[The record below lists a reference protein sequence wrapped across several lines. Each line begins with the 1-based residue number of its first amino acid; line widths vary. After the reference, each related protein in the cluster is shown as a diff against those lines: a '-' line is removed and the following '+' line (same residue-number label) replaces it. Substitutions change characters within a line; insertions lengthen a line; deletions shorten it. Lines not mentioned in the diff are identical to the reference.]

1 MANWFGRMVY
11 HWDFFFLQRYAPL
24 LWKGVLVTLA
34 YTAGTILLG
43 LAIGLLVG
51 LGRLSRSKILTIP
64 LVGFIEAFRCTPLLV
79 QIVWFYYALP
89 VAVGITIPAWLA
101 AGLGLTFYMG
111 AFSAEIFRGGLQS
124 IERGQWQAAR
134 AIGML
139 PWQVLWRVVLPQAA
153 RRMLPPFVNQ
163 SVLQIKNTSLLS
175 VIAVPDL
182 MYQAQLLVS
191 ETFRPL
197 EIYTSLGV
205 AYFAM
210 LYPLQKLAK
219 RLERRDD
226 I

>member
-1 MANWFGRMVY
+1 MGY
-11 HWDFFFLQRYAPL
+11 SWDFGA
-24 LWKGVLVTLA
+24 VTLHPQMWLW
-34 YTAGTILLG
+34 GLVVTILYSVTTIVG
-43 LAIGLLVG
+43 GLLIGVVCG
-51 LGRLSRSKILTIP
+51 TLMLSHQQL
-64 LVGFIEAFRCTPLLV
+64 LVAPINGFVQAFRCTPLLI
-79 QIVWFYYALP
+79 QIIWFYYALP
-89 VAVGITIPAWLA
+89 VAANITIPAWFA
-101 AGLGLTFYMG
+101 AALGLTFYMA

-124 IERGQWQAAR
+124 IDRGQWQAAR

-139 PWQVLWRVVLPQAA
+139 PWQVMWRVVLPQAA

-182 MYQAQLLVS
+182 MYQAQLMVS

-219 RLERRDD
+219 TLERRDD

>member
-1 MANWFGRMVY
+1 MGY
-11 HWDFFFLQRYAPL
+11 SWDFGA
-24 LWKGVLVTLA
+24 VTLHPHMWLWGFVVTVS
-34 YTAGTILLG
+34 YSTATIIG
-43 LAIGLLVG
+43 GLLIGVVCG
-51 LGRLSRSKILTIP
+51 MLMLSHRWILVSP
-64 LVGFIEAFRCTPLLV
+64 VNGFVQAFRCTPLLI
-79 QIVWFYYALP
+79 QIIWFYYALP
-89 VAVGITIPAWLA
+89 VAANITIPAWFA
-101 AGLGLTFYMG
+101 AALGLTFYMA

-124 IERGQWQAAR
+124 IDRGQWQAAR

-139 PWQVLWRVVLPQAA
+139 PWQVMRRIILPQAA

-182 MYQAQLLVS
+182 MYQAQLMVS

>member
-1 MANWFGRMVY
+1 MGY
-11 HWDFFFLQRYAPL
+11 SWDFGVVTLHPA
-24 LWKGVLVTLA
+24 LWLWGFLVT
-34 YTAGTILLG
+34 AGYSIATII
-43 LAIGLLVG
+43 AGLLIGVVCGTLLMSRHRLLTSPVG
-51 LGRLSRSKILTIP
+51 
-64 LVGFIEAFRCTPLLV
+64 GFVQAFRCTPLLI
-79 QIVWFYYALP
+79 QIIWFYYALP
-89 VAVGITIPAWLA
+89 VAAGVTIPAWLA
-101 AGLGLTFYMG
+101 AGLGLTCYMG
-111 AFSAEIFRGGLQS
+111 AFSAEIFRGGIQS
-124 IERGQWQAAR
+124 IDKGQWQAAR

-139 PWQVLWRVVLPQAA
+139 PRQVMWRVVLPQAT

-182 MYQAQLLVS
+182 MYSAQILVS

-205 AYFAM
+205 AYFAI
-210 LYPLQKLAK
+210 LYPLQKVAK